1 MDAIN
6 NDARNREREM
16 LDEQQNHIEII
27 VNGQPQRVAQDAT
40 VSQLLQVLSIE
51 SRYVVVQIDRQIV
64 PRDQFT
70 RRVLQAGNKLEII
83 TLAGG
88 G

>member
-6 NDARNREREM
+6 NDARNSEREM

-40 VSQLLQVLSIE
+40 VSQLLQILSIE

>member
-6 NDARNREREM
+6 NDARNSEREM